1 MSGWPDDDPLAIPG
15 TRGELV
21 SSHRED
27 DRPDRWR
34 SHPIAGLLLRA
45 LALLIPF
52 GVSLACIVA
61 LTKLVPRPHGT
72 ALIAWYLGICTV
84 SWLVLALAQRP
95 LGRLLPLAVLLELAL
110 VFPDNA
116 PSRAQLA
123 RRAGSTRALRQLL
136 ASPQNETVQQAAERV
151 LALVGA
157 LAKHDRKTRGHAER
171 VRSLTDLIAE
181 RMALPQHDRDRLRWA
196 ALLHD
201 IGKLHVS
208 AELLNKDGKPT
219 SQEWDIIRQHPA
231 HGAAMAAPLMGWL
244 EGWGDV
250 IVQHHERWDGAG
262 YPHGLAGA
270 EICLGARIVSVADA
284 YDVMTSTRAYKK
296 PIGRAA
302 ALRDLIR
309 CAGSQFDPEVVRAM
323 VAVPSRRL
331 VVAMGPLSWVSG
343 LPFVGQTAVVTQTST
358 AIGAAALTG
367 AAAFSPVFDLSP
379 APHPTPLS
387 GVSPVHAHSHLAGA
401 SRQTISAVA
410 ENTGDN

>member
-1 MSGWPDDDPLAIPG
+1 
-15 TRGELV
+15 
-21 SSHRED
+21 
-27 DRPDRWR
+27 
-34 SHPIAGLLLRA
+34 
-45 LALLIPF
+45 
-52 GVSLACIVA
+52 
-61 LTKLVPRPHGT
+61 
-72 ALIAWYLGICTV
+72 
-84 SWLVLALAQRP
+84 
-95 LGRLLPLAVLLELAL
+95 
-110 VFPDNA
+110 
-116 PSRAQLA
+116 
-123 RRAGSTRALRQLL
+123 LRQLL
-136 ASPQNETVQQAAERV
+136 ESPQNETVQQAAERV

-201 IGKLHVS
+201 IGKLQVS
-208 AELLNKDGKPT
+208 SELLNKDGKPT
-219 SQEWDIIRQHPA
+219 AQEWEVIRRHPA
-231 HGAAMAAPLMGWL
+231 HGAEIAAPLMSWL

-302 ALRDLIR
+302 ALRELTR
-309 CAGSQFDPEVVRAM
+309 CAGSQFDPTVVRAM

-331 VVAMGPLSWVSG
+331 VFAMGPLSWVSG
-343 LPFVGQTAVVTQTST
+343 VPFVGQTAVVSQTGT

-379 APHPTPLS
+379 TPHPARLS
-387 GVSPVHAHSHLAGA
+387 LPVHAHSGHAAGDGTPAREA
-401 SRQTISAVA
+401 STSTEHAGQAAAGRAPAGSVAHSHGSHPSHPTKPVHTPAAPSQSMPHPSRSPSAKGQPNRA
-410 ENTGDN
+410 PGKRSATPAPATPSPTATPTPTSSGSSGPGGGGGHSGPGKSPSPTPTDGQ